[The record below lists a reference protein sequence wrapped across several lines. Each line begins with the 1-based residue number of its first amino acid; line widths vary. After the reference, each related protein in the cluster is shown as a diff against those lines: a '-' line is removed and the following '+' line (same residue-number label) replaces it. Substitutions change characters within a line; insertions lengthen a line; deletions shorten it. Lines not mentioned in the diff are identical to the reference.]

1 MSKKLVLIG
10 AGSAMFTAGIIVD
23 IAQKKSF
30 GSWEIGLVDI
40 DPEALE
46 VAYNLAKKVI
56 EAREADIVIRQSLD
70 RKDLLPKA
78 DIVVTTIGVG
88 GRRAWESDVFIP
100 RKYGIYQPVGDTVGP
115 GGISRAMRMIP
126 AMKEIAEDILK
137 LCPNALFVNYA
148 NPMTAVCRALR
159 KSTGIDV
166 VGLCIGVLEAEEYLA
181 ALLGVPH
188 REVTSIGV
196 GINHLTFFVDF
207 RHRGK
212 NVFPIFKE
220 RLRKEGKESFNLEVE
235 VDEKNPFAWL
245 IREMYHNPFCWSLF
259 ENYGAYPAPY
269 DRHVVEFFPGRF
281 PGGRYYRKTLG
292 IDVFSF
298 EKTIKGG
305 DIIYAEMAKLGSS
318 KEPLGEEVFSKFA
331 GEQSQFLD
339 IINSMEKDERKVFSA
354 NLPNNGTVPNLP
366 PYAVLEMPAI
376 ASGIGLCPFHIESFP
391 EALAAIINN
400 RLICV
405 ELMVDAALKGDRR
418 LMVEAM
424 LTDGA
429 VNDRG
434 IAEKLTDEFLRH
446 HREFLPQFS

>member
-10 AGSAMFTAGIIVD
+10 AGSAMFTAGIIAD
-23 IAQKKSF
+23 IAQQESF
-30 GSWEIGLVDI
+30 SSWEIGLVDI
-40 DPEALE
+40 DPKALE
-46 VAYNLAKKVI
+46 VAYNLAKKVVQ
-56 EAREADIVIRQSLD
+56 ARKADIIIRQSPD

-137 LCPNALFVNYA
+137 FCPNALFINYG
-148 NPMTAVCRALR
+148 NPMTTVCRALR

-166 VGLCIGVLEAEEYLA
+166 IGLCIGVFEAEQYLA

-196 GINHLTFFVDF
+196 GINHLTFLVDF
-207 RHRGK
+207 RHRGE

-220 RLRKEGKESFNLEVE
+220 RLRKEGKESFDLEVE
-235 VDEKNPFAWL
+235 VDEKSPFAWL
-245 IREMYHNPFCWSLF
+245 IRELNRNPFSWSFF
-259 ENYGAYPAPY
+259 ETYGAYPAPY

-281 PGGRYYRKTLG
+281 PGGRYYGKTLG
-292 IDVFSF
+292 MDIFSF

-305 DIIYAEMAKLGSS
+305 DMIYAEMAQLGSS
-318 KEPLGEEVFSKFA
+318 KEPFDEEIFSKFT
-331 GEQSQFLD
+331 GEQIQFLD
-339 IINSMEKDERKVFSA
+339 IVNSMEKDERKVFSA
-354 NLPNNGTVPNLP
+354 NLPNNGAIPNLP

-376 ASGIGLCPFHIESFP
+376 ASSIGLCPFRMESFS
-391 EALAAIINN
+391 EILALIINN

-405 ELMVDAALKGDRR
+405 ELMVDAALKGDRK
-418 LMVEAM
+418 LVVEAM
-424 LTDGA
+424 LADGA
-429 VNDRG
+429 VNNKS
-434 IAEKLTDEFLRH
+434 IAGKLTDDLLKH
-446 HREFLPQFS
+446 HRKFLPQFS